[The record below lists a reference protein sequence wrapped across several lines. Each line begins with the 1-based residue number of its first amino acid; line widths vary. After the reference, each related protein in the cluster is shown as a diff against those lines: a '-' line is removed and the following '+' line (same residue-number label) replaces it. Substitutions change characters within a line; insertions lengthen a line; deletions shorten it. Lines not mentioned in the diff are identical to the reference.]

1 MKPTTLFAALL
12 CCTASMAH
20 AQKMTK
26 DAKYR
31 RSSLYTMMIEDRKMT
46 GGAEAI
52 VVNTFSKMPTPDK
65 YDDHCVGARIAEID
79 GLTISEADLKA
90 AAELTGKG
98 TKKGLGGLMKA
109 AGKQVAAPEEKGKLS
124 DNEYI
129 ARLMKYFEQNHTANK
144 MIAKWYGVEDLNQ
157 AHTYQFGFKLIKERG
172 LQNASKEDLDKAT
185 LVKGGVDKIVSAAA
199 LELIP
204 NTFVMVT
211 RYSYLPAEELM
222 AQISAYTNAIG
233 SYLGGIGSLAGT
245 ATSLAGSTL
254 KGYFVKTTSYLFQ
267 LDWDKETQD
276 AFEMAYAD
284 QSPQKLIDE
293 GKYRLKYVGK
303 TWDYAPATLKVTLNN
318 NHDSRL
324 IERATVRA
332 TDGAMAKLQKKYD
345 VFKTMSP
352 LHIKGDQIIAYIGKK
367 EGLKGGEKFDV
378 FELIQKEDG
387 TTEYKKTGDI
397 TAIKGKVWDNRYGT
411 DIQSEDAA
419 SDGDEKADTDEQ
431 LEYTLFKGN
440 AKKLMDGMLIRQA
453 K

>member
-79 GLTISEADLKA
+79 DLTISEADLKA

-157 AHTYQFGFKLIKERG
+157 ANTYQFGFKLIKERG
-172 LQNASKEDLDKAT
+172 LQNASKEELDKAT
-185 LVKGGVDKIVSAAA
+185 LVKGGVDKIVRADSQHVCHGDA
-199 LELIP
+199 LFLP
-204 NTFVMVT
+204 T
-211 RYSYLPAEELM
+211 R
-222 AQISAYTNAIG
+222 
-233 SYLGGIGSLAGT
+233 
-245 ATSLAGSTL
+245 
-254 KGYFVKTTSYLFQ
+254 
-267 LDWDKETQD
+267 
-276 AFEMAYAD
+276 
-284 QSPQKLIDE
+284 
-293 GKYRLKYVGK
+293 R
-303 TWDYAPATLKVTLNN
+303 
-318 NHDSRL
+318 
-324 IERATVRA
+324 RA
-332 TDGAMAKLQKKYD
+332 DGANFGLHQRHWGVLRRYWFSCRNGHFAGRLYAK
-345 VFKTMSP
+345 
-352 LHIKGDQIIAYIGKK
+352 
-367 EGLKGGEKFDV
+367 GLFCQDH
-378 FELIQKEDG
+378 
-387 TTEYKKTGDI
+387 
-397 TAIKGKVWDNRYGT
+397 
-411 DIQSEDAA
+411 
-419 SDGDEKADTDEQ
+419 Q
-431 LEYTLFKGN
+431 LSFSVGLG
-440 AKKLMDGMLIRQA
+440 
-453 K
+453 